1 MSADRNPSGSAAT
14 AASSSS
20 ASVPESATPSALAG
34 RRVLIPRD
42 GSWGENVSSL
52 VQEFGGTPVVVPLV
66 KFAPPADPGELVS
79 ALSDIEA
86 GEYDWVTITSVA
98 TVGILSE
105 EQVFVPSTTQLA
117 AVGTATG
124 DALEDAGF
132 HVSLTPS
139 GQVANAQAL
148 AAELIALLGD
158 EPASI
163 LVLQSDLA
171 SSALAD
177 TLTDAGHAVTAV
189 IAYRTVPVPANV
201 VTDGVLLATGID
213 AAFLT
218 SGSIAAALLARFP
231 TLVAAAQRVAPA
243 DAADADAAV
252 TGEIADP
259 RQAENG
265 MVFASIGQGTTAF
278 AEHLGMPVAVT
289 AEGQNVEA
297 LVTSLARYFEE
308 SHV

>member
-1 MSADRNPSGSAAT
+1 MSGAETRTGDASASLT
-14 AASSSS
+14 AASPQS
-20 ASVPESATPSALAG
+20 PEHSSALAG

-52 VQEFGGTPVVVPLV
+52 VQEFGGVPVVVPLV
-66 KFAPPADPGELVS
+66 AFAPPADPGELVS

-98 TVGILSE
+98 TVGVLSA

-148 AAELIALLGD
+148 AAELISLLAD
-158 EPASI
+158 EPARI

-171 SSALAD
+171 TSALAD
-177 TLTDAGHAVTAV
+177 TLADAGHAVTAV
-189 IAYRTVPVPANV
+189 IVYRTVPVVANA

-213 AAFLT
+213 AALLT

-231 TLVAAAQRVAPA
+231 TLVAAAQVTEAAPA
-243 DAADADAAV
+243 VPTPDS
-252 TGEIADP
+252 
-259 RQAENG
+259 RRAESS
-265 MVFASIGQGTTAF
+265 MVFASIGAGTTAF
-278 AEHLGMPVAVT
+278 AEHLGIPVAVT
-289 AEGQNVEA
+289 AEAQNVEA
-297 LVTSLARYFEE
+297 LVTSLARHFEE

>member
-1 MSADRNPSGSAAT
+1 MSADRTPSGSAAT
-14 AASSSS
+14 AASSSG
-20 ASVPESATPSALAG
+20 ASPSPSALAG

-42 GSWGENVSSL
+42 GSWGENVSAL
-52 VQEFGGTPVVVPLV
+52 VQEFGGIPVVVPLV

-79 ALSDIEA
+79 ALADIEA

-98 TVGILSE
+98 TVSILSE

-148 AAELIALLGD
+148 AAELISLLAD
-158 EPASI
+158 DPARI

-189 IAYRTVPVPANV
+189 IAYRTVPVVPNV

-231 TLVAAAQRVAPA
+231 TLVVAAQRT
-243 DAADADAAV
+243 DADAA
-252 TGEIADP
+252 GETADSSP
-259 RQAENG
+259 AEAG

-278 AEHLGMPVAVT
+278 AEHLGLPVAVT
-289 AEGQNVEA
+289 AEAQNVEA
-297 LVTSLARYFEE
+297 LVTSLAHYFEE

>member
-1 MSADRNPSGSAAT
+1 MTADSPSGAA
-14 AASSSS
+14 AAGF
-20 ASVPESATPSALAG
+20 AG

-52 VQEFGGTPVVVPLV
+52 VREFGGVPIVTPLV

-79 ALSDIEA
+79 ALSDVEA

-98 TVGILSE
+98 TVGLLSE
-105 EQVFVPSTTQLA
+105 EQVFVPSSTQLA

-132 HVSLTPS
+132 HVSMIPS
-139 GQVANAQAL
+139 GHVANAQAL
-148 AAELIALLGD
+148 AAELIAQLGD

-177 TLTDAGHAVTAV
+177 TLSDAGHTVTAV
-189 IAYRTVPVPANV
+189 IAYRTIPVEANV
-201 VTDGVLLATGID
+201 VTDGVLLAAGID
-213 AAFLT
+213 AALLT

-231 TLVAAAQRVAPA
+231 TLVAGAQEAEAAEPS
-243 DAADADAAV
+243 
-252 TGEIADP
+252 
-259 RQAENG
+259 

-278 AEHLGMPVAVT
+278 AEHLGISVAVT
-289 AEGQNVEA
+289 AEAQNVEA
-297 LVTSLARYFEE
+297 LVASLAHYFEE
-308 SHV
+308 FHV

>member
-1 MSADRNPSGSAAT
+1 MSAHS
-14 AASSSS
+14 
-20 ASVPESATPSALAG
+20 LAG

-66 KFAPPADPGELVS
+66 KFAEPADPGELVS

-98 TVGILSE
+98 TVGVLSA

-132 HVSLTPS
+132 HVSLIPS

-158 EPASI
+158 EPARI
-163 LVLQSDLA
+163 LVLQSGLA

-189 IAYRTVPVPANV
+189 IAYRTVPVAANV

-213 AAFLT
+213 AAILT

-231 TLVAAAQRVAPA
+231 TLVAAAQGLPSAG
-243 DAADADAAV
+243 AAV
-252 TGEIADP
+252 AGQIGDS
-259 RQAENG
+259 RQAESG
-265 MVFASIGQGTTAF
+265 VVFASIGQGTTAF
-278 AEHLGMPVAVT
+278 AEHLGIPVAVT
-289 AEGQNVEA
+289 ADAQNVEA

-308 SHV
+308 PHV

>member
-1 MSADRNPSGSAAT
+1 VLPAKA
-14 AASSSS
+14 
-20 ASVPESATPSALAG
+20 PEHSSALAG

-52 VQEFGGTPVVVPLV
+52 VQEFGGIPVVVPLV

-86 GEYDWVTITSVA
+86 GEYDWVTITSVG
-98 TVGILSE
+98 TVGVLSE

-132 HVSLTPS
+132 HVSMIPT

-158 EPASI
+158 EPARI

-177 TLTDAGHAVTAV
+177 TLTDAGHTVTAV
-189 IAYRTVPVPANV
+189 IAYRTVPVAANV
-201 VTDGVLLATGID
+201 VTDGVLLAAGID
-213 AAFLT
+213 AALLT
-218 SGSIAAALLARFP
+218 SGSIAAALLSRFP
-231 TLVAAAQRVAPA
+231 TLVAAAQATDSVEPS
-243 DAADADAAV
+243 
-252 TGEIADP
+252 
-259 RQAENG
+259 

-278 AEHLGMPVAVT
+278 AEHLGIPVAVT
-289 AEGQNVEA
+289 ADAQNVEA
-297 LVTSLARYFEE
+297 LVTSLSRHFEE